1 MVFHYF
7 ALYSFKVFCQFQYQ
21 CTKVVVECTDSL
33 GLRMWSRWDVCPFAW
48 CEPQR
53 STRPRHHTDLSVK
66 AIHIPCTSL
75 GISYARY
82 AYPSFF
88 SCTTPRLLAR
98 LGNKKCHTRTPPNSV
113 ARRFPM
119 RSGPQ
124 QQFSATY
131 FITIQA
137 SSYKESI
144 FTFQPSECIWRGIY
158 VPARWSGEKILG
170 E

>member
-1 MVFHYF
+1 M
-7 ALYSFKVFCQFQYQ
+7 
-21 CTKVVVECTDSL
+21 VECKIASDYVVC
-33 GLRMWSRWDVCPFAW
+33 GEEWDVSPFAR

-53 STRPRHHTDLSVK
+53 STPPRRHTDLSVK

-88 SCTTPRLLAR
+88 SCTTPRLPGPR

-113 ARRFPM
+113 TRRFPM
-119 RSGPQ
+119 RSGPL

-137 SSYKESI
+137 SSFKESI
-144 FTFQPSECIWRGIY
+144 FTFQPSECIWRGIC
-158 VPARWSGEKILG
+158 VPTRRSGEKMLG
-170 E
+170 K